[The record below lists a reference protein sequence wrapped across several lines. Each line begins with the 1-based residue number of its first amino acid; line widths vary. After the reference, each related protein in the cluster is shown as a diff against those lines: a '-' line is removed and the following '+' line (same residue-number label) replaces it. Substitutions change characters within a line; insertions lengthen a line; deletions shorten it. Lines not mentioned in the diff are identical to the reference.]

1 MWLCE
6 LPEGCPLSEGV
17 AVTPEAGSKGRAA
30 GAEAA
35 ILGGGGDMW
44 GGGAYSFPAPLTPP
58 TCLGSQGRLNSML
71 GPGCPSPCPQAMRK
85 TQSVGVCCHVGGA
98 ARSTGD
104 LGARGGGWGTGR
116 GQGAEGREPSQGGS
130 PIWDPGF
137 CGKGYLLWGLLPP
150 PGNDLIGNL
159 AGHQEPLPQ
168 LLHSDGSLSP

>member
-1 MWLCE
+1 MGRRKTGETRQGLCSQMWLCE

-58 TCLGSQGRLNSML
+58 TCLGSQGRRNSML
-71 GPGCPSPCPQAMRK
+71 GPGCPGPCPQAMRE

-104 LGARGGGWGTGR
+104 LGARGGGWGAESLPRVVPPFGTQGSVER
-116 GQGAEGREPSQGGS
+116 GTYSGACCHRQ
-130 PIWDPGF
+130 
-137 CGKGYLLWGLLPP
+137 
-150 PGNDLIGNL
+150 
-159 AGHQEPLPQ
+159 AMT
-168 LLHSDGSLSP
+168 